1 MSYQM
6 DPKKHSYKKNKNNKR
21 IGNAWLKKKERKK
34 KKKEKKRKTVAL
46 LGYVFANYSIADQLL
61 RIETP
66 NQ

>member
-1 MSYQM
+1 MVE
-6 DPKKHSYKKNKNNKR
+6 
-21 IGNAWLKKKERKK
+21 KKERKK
-34 KKKEKKRKTVAL
+34 KEKRKEKKRKTVAL